1 MKILEPVSYT
11 HLDVY
16 KRQSDACGQAA
27 NVYYPNK
34 VDVTDERSFKKAVS
48 FDHVAASYK
57 NNYRS
62 NVNFI
67 ESDHI
72 SMDCEMCIRDSF
84 DFWQYFSRKKRKNV

>member
-1 MKILEPVSYT
+1 MKLTIYT
-11 HLDVY
+11 
-16 KRQSDACGQAA
+16 SATCGQAA

-67 ESDHI
+67 EADHI
-72 SMDCEMCIRDSF
+72 SMDCDNGKAMILDL
-84 DFWQYFSRKKRKNV
+84 DFRRMF